1 MMVRRFEM
9 KKYAAGIAWVGT
21 VLVGISLLLG
31 LPVDAAAMDPLKIP
45 LGTLAPSHSSFYSA
59 LAEMKEAWRNAS
71 GGAVNLII
79 YGDGVQGSEAQ
90 MVQMMRARSLAA
102 GLLTVVGL
110 SEIDSSVG
118 GLSFLPLTFRSWEE
132 YDYVV
137 EKMSPRLEK
146 LLLDK
151 GFVVLFWG
159 DAGWVRFFSKTPA
172 IHPDD
177 FKPLK
182 MFTWAGNAYQVDLMK
197 ALGYHPVPLET
208 ADILPGLRRNLI
220 NAIPVPPNQ
229 ALLGQ
234 FYTVAGH
241 MLSLKWSVLSG
252 ATVVRKDVWEKIPA
266 EIQSKLRSS
275 AMAAGAKIRASARK
289 EDEDSIIAMQKR
301 GMVVNAVTPQVE
313 EEWMKLTKVLY
324 PELRGKTVPADIFD
338 EVQRLVSEYRAK
350 GTKK

>member
-1 MMVRRFEM
+1 MM
-9 KKYAAGIAWVGT
+9 KKPAAGATLTGT
-21 VLVGISLLLG
+21 LFVMVALLLTA
-31 LPVDAAAMDPLKIP
+31 PTRAAAMDPIKIP
-45 LGTLAPSHSSFYSA
+45 LGTLAPSGSSFYSA

-71 GGAVNLII
+71 GGAVTLNI
-79 YGDGVQGSEAQ
+79 YADGVQGSESQ
-90 MVQMMRARSLAA
+90 MVQMMRAHSLAA
-102 GLLTVVGL
+102 GMLTVVGL
-110 SEIDSSVG
+110 SEIDRSVG
-118 GLSFLPLTFRSWEE
+118 GLSFLPLTFHSWDE

-159 DAGWVRFFSKTPA
+159 DAGWIRFFSKAPA

-177 FKPLK
+177 YKPLK

-220 NAIPVPPNQ
+220 NAIPVPPSQ

-234 FYTVAGH
+234 FYTVANQ
-241 MLSLKWSVLSG
+241 MLDLKWSVLSG
-252 ATVVRKDVWEKIPA
+252 ATVIRKDVWDRIPA
-266 EIQSKLRSS
+266 EIQPKLRS
-275 AMAAGAKIRASARK
+275 AAVAAGAEIRASARK
-289 EDEDSIIAMQKR
+289 EDEESIVAMQKR
-301 GMVVNAVTPQVE
+301 GLVVHPVPPQVE
-313 EEWMKLTKVLY
+313 EEWMKLTKVIY

-338 EVQRLVSEYRAK
+338 EVQRLVGEYRARK
-350 GTKK
+350 ASR